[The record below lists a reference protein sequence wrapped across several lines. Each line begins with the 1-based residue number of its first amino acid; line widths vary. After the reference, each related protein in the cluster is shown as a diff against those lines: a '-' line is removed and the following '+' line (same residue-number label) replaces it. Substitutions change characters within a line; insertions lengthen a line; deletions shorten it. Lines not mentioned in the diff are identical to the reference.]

1 MRYLV
6 INIKCKRDIAILLQL
21 YCNLIRGRVN
31 WKADKRGKRET
42 AKINE

>member
-21 YCNLIRGRVN
+21 
-31 WKADKRGKRET
+31 DE
-42 AKINE
+42 EE